1 MTIEIGSSAPSGRRP
16 AKSGRAGGDLPLP
29 PSFTSVQPWSGD
41 TEARLRR
48 AQELGGVLAFEW
60 DARSDRIV
68 ADPAYKALFGLKP
81 GDSWSRSTF
90 LACVHPDDRERL
102 EFERRHLMTSPERF
116 EVMYRV
122 VLPCGA
128 TRWLLSRGEN
138 LVDEDGVV
146 CGVAGVTMDVTDRK
160 EFEDALRRSRREA
173 LSRFRELRRLYEN
186 APVGLALLDR
196 DFRFL
201 RVNALFAALNG
212 IDQGEHLGRRIYD
225 LLPELGD
232 RENVLRQA
240 LTAAEP
246 VRDLEAEADT
256 PGASQRKTALR
267 MNFYPLLDDR
277 GSLTGIGVVAQDVT
291 AQKRAERA
299 QALLSRELNH
309 RIKNLFAVIS
319 GIVTL
324 SARGHGGLVAFGR
337 TVRGRIE
344 ALSKAHDLARHGE
357 NGLESASPPSL
368 QALVRTLLAPYRSDE
383 NRPDAVRIT
392 GDDLIL
398 GPHATTA
405 LALAFH
411 EFATNAA
418 KYGALSNVEGR
429 LSVTCAL
436 VDDRVVI
443 TWTERGGPPIA
454 RPPKGDGFGTILARR
469 SLVQELEGEIRHDW
483 ASKGL
488 TMKVSLPRESLER

>member
-1 MTIEIGSSAPSGRRP
+1 MG
-16 AKSGRAGGDLPLP
+16 
-29 PSFTSVQPWSGD
+29 WS
-41 TEARLRR
+41 
-48 AQELGGVLAFEW
+48 
-60 DARSDRIV
+60 
-68 ADPAYKALFGLKP
+68 
-81 GDSWSRSTF
+81 
-90 LACVHPDDRERL
+90 
-102 EFERRHLMTSPERF
+102 
-116 EVMYRV
+116 
-122 VLPCGA
+122 CGF
-128 TRWLLSRGEN
+128 
-138 LVDEDGVV
+138 
-146 CGVAGVTMDVTDRK
+146 AGVTMDITDRK

-225 LLPELGD
+225 VLPELGD

-240 LTAAEP
+240 LIAAEP

-357 NGLESASPPSL
+357 NGLESAPVRRPFKPLSGHCWRPIAPTRTARTPCASR
-368 QALVRTLLAPYRSDE
+368 ATTSSSVRTPRRPSPSPSMNSRPTRRNTARS
-383 NRPDAVRIT
+383 PM
-392 GDDLIL
+392 
-398 GPHATTA
+398 
-405 LALAFH
+405 
-411 EFATNAA
+411 
-418 KYGALSNVEGR
+418 
-429 LSVTCAL
+429 
-436 VDDRVVI
+436 
-443 TWTERGGPPIA
+443 
-454 RPPKGDGFGTILARR
+454 
-469 SLVQELEGEIRHDW
+469 
-483 ASKGL
+483 SKGGC
-488 TMKVSLPRESLER
+488 R

>member
-1 MTIEIGSSAPSGRRP
+1 M
-16 AKSGRAGGDLPLP
+16 
-29 PSFTSVQPWSGD
+29 
-41 TEARLRR
+41 
-48 AQELGGVLAFEW
+48 
-60 DARSDRIV
+60 
-68 ADPAYKALFGLKP
+68 
-81 GDSWSRSTF
+81 
-90 LACVHPDDRERL
+90 
-102 EFERRHLMTSPERF
+102 
-116 EVMYRV
+116 
-122 VLPCGA
+122 
-128 TRWLLSRGEN
+128 
-138 LVDEDGVV
+138 
-146 CGVAGVTMDVTDRK
+146 
-160 EFEDALRRSRREA
+160 
-173 LSRFRELRRLYEN
+173 
-186 APVGLALLDR
+186 GLALLDR

-212 IDQGEHLGRRIYD
+212 IDQDEHLGRRIYD
-225 LLPELGD
+225 LLPGSATV
-232 RENVLRQA
+232 RSVLRQA

-256 PGASQRKTALR
+256 PGASPRKTALR
-267 MNFYPLLDDR
+267 MHFYPLLDDR

-324 SARGHGGLVAFGR
+324 SARGPWR
-337 TVRGRIE
+337 PRGVW
-344 ALSKAHDLARHGE
+344 AHRARPHRCAVEGARSRPPRR
-357 NGLESASPPSL
+357 ESGIGASPPSL
-368 QALVRTLLAPYRSDE
+368 QALLRTLLAPYRSDE

-392 GDDLIL
+392 GEDLIL

-443 TWTERGGPPIA
+443 TWTERGGPPVA
-454 RPPKGDGFGTILARR
+454 RAPKGDGFGTILARR
-469 SLVQELEGEIRHDW
+469 SLVQDLGARSGTIGRRRD
-483 ASKGL
+483 
-488 TMKVSLPRESLER
+488 